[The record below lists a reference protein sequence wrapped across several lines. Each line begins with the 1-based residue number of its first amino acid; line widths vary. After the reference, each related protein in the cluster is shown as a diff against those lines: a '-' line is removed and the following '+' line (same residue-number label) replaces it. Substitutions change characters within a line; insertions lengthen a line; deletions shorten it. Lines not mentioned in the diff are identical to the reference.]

1 MNDRILIQ
9 DLMLRTIIGI
19 NDEERRNR
27 QDVLINISLHADTR
41 AAGASDDIEDAV
53 N

>member
-1 MNDRILIQ
+1 MTDKIHIK
-9 DLMLRTIIGI
+9 DLLLRVIIGI

-27 QDVLINISLHADTR
+27 QDALINITMLADTR
-41 AAGASDDIEDAV
+41 AAGVSDDIADAV